1 MKKIFHAMITE
12 NPVFVL
18 MLGLCSSLAITTT
31 FENAYVMG
39 ICLTLILLTS
49 NIIINII
56 NKFID
61 DTVRTPVYIIII
73 GTLVTAIELL
83 LSRYSPEL
91 LNALG
96 IYLSLLVVNCILL
109 GKAIQ
114 VASKS
119 SMKNTILDSIGTGLG
134 FTFALMIIATIREI
148 LGTNS
153 ITIMDSI
160 SSITGTKLIYVNI
173 FKVNDLFP
181 ISIFTTPS
189 GAFITLAFIIAFF
202 NFLKGGKKA

>member
-1 MKKIFHAMITE
+1 MKKIFNAMILE

-18 MLGLCSSLAITTT
+18 MLGICSSLAITNT
-31 FENAYVMG
+31 FEKAYVMG
-39 ICLTLILLTS
+39 ICLTIVLLIS

-56 NKFID
+56 KKYIND
-61 DTVRTPVYIIII
+61 NVRTPVYIIII
-73 GTLVTAIELL
+73 GTIVTAIELL
-83 LSRYSPEL
+83 LSKYSPEL

-114 VASKS
+114 VASKKS
-119 SMKNTILDSIGTGLG
+119 LKNTILDSIGTGLG
-134 FTFALMIIATIREI
+134 FTSALIIIASIREI

-153 ITIMDSI
+153 LTIMKNI
-160 SSITGTKLIYVNI
+160 SSITGHKLIYINI
-173 FKVNDLFP
+173 FDNSDLFP
-181 ISIFTTPS
+181 ISIFTSPA

-202 NFLKGGKKA
+202 NFIKGGKKS